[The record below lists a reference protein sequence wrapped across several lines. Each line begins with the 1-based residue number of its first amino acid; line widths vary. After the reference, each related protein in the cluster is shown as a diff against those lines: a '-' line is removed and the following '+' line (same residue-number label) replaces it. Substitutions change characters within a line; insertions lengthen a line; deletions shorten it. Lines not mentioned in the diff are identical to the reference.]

1 MTPRAGPAAA
11 ALYKPAKPTLFDVPL
26 SNHGARVR
34 FHSPGCNSKPFA
46 SKTMSGHA
54 CTTTAQCR
62 YVIYKKELE
71 SEVDIV
77 SPKELGGLGSEQYRA
92 LSPEGKMPLLVLP
105 CGTALPESEVCA
117 AFSQYTTR
125 FAPWQR

>member
-1 MTPRAGPAAA
+1 MPSTKMTTYA
-11 ALYKPAKPTLFDVPL
+11 
-26 SNHGARVR
+26 N
-34 FHSPGCNSKPFA
+34 
-46 SKTMSGHA
+46 A
-54 CTTTAQCR
+54 CTTPAQCR
-62 YVIYKKELE
+62 YVIYKKNLE

-117 AFSQYTTR
+117 HS
-125 FAPWQR
+125 PPVHDGLCPLPG

>member
-1 MTPRAGPAAA
+1 MTP
-11 ALYKPAKPTLFDVPL
+11 
-26 SNHGARVR
+26 
-34 FHSPGCNSKPFA
+34 
-46 SKTMSGHA
+46 SGRA
-54 CTTTAQCR
+54 CTKVAIAQCR

-117 AFSQYTTR
+117 AFSQYATQL
-125 FAPWQR
+125 APWQNSKAPAMQFFL